1 MFIGWGTLGLLCL
14 FWFPIAVVLDMLL
27 PEKIGNPIGRFAIKT
42 GFKIYLTILSWF
54 CACHIDLS
62 ALSNIANNKKQI
74 IIANH
79 PSLLDAVLLL
89 SVFSNSTC
97 VMKDKLMNNFLLGSA
112 ARLARFI
119 TNTSSVQTILKAR
132 NELYENS
139 NLIIFPE
146 GSRTT
151 DINAFRCHPGVAL
164 IAKNA
169 QVDIQTVILEF
180 TPCYLGKNWPW
191 YQPPSLPLRINA
203 KLGKTITYDQET
215 SEIKKEIESYFIETL
230 TPTPS
235 QTNI

>member
-1 MFIGWGTLGLLCL
+1 MIIGWGTLGLLCL
-14 FWFPIAVVLDMLL
+14 FWFPIALVLEWGL
-27 PEKIGNPIGRFAIKT
+27 PKTIGQSFGRFAIKT

-54 CACHIDLS
+54 CSCHIDISELDKVAS
-62 ALSNIANNKKQI
+62 NKKQI

-112 ARLARFI
+112 ARLAGFI
-119 TNTSSVQTILKAR
+119 PNTSSLQTILKAR
-132 NELYENS
+132 NELHNNS

-151 DINAFRCHPGVAL
+151 DVTVFHCHPGVAL

-169 QVDIQTVILEF
+169 QVNIQTVILDF
-180 TPCYLGKNWPW
+180 SPCYLGKNWPW
-191 YQPPSLPLRINA
+191 YQPPNLPLYITAR
-203 KLGKTITYDQET
+203 LGKTISYEQET
-215 SEIKKEIESYFIETL
+215 SEIRKEIEQYFIQTL
-230 TPTPS
+230 TPTTN
-235 QTNI
+235 QT